1 MKNDTYTPRRFAIR
15 TAVLALLAIG
25 AEPWSSA
32 PAAPPTASPP
42 LTQTSLIVK
51 LNDLDLSTD
60 QGVRLAYE
68 RIRAAA
74 KQACTFTTHMGDYVV
89 GSREVYAHC
98 YSTTMANAIKQVN
111 RTQLAA
117 LHEQE
122 SRIGGY

>member
-1 MKNDTYTPRRFAIR
+1 MLGRIILCRFRAGSSPDS
-15 TAVLALLAIG
+15 LA
-25 AEPWSSA
+25 
-32 PAAPPTASPP
+32 P

-51 LNDLDLSTD
+51 LNDLVLSTD
-60 QGVRLAYE
+60 EGVRLAYE

-98 YSTTMANAIKQVN
+98 YNTTMATAIKQVN
-111 RTQLAA
+111 RTQIAA
-117 LHEQE
+117 LHEQQ